1 MHGAQPERATLYAY
15 YYTLFLNEFLSLP
28 KLSNQTG
35 DGEEGGKLA
44 CVSLFRPSL
53 RWASSVVTGEE
64 VHITIL
70 SSFVNHYFRQIPIHS
85 ILGADAL
92 QNVVNLPR
100 TLLH

>member
-1 MHGAQPERATLYAY
+1 MFDGAVSGAQPEQTALYAHHC
-15 YYTLFLNEFLSLP
+15 TLFHLEIVSAL

-70 SSFVNHYFRQIPIHS
+70 SSFVN
-85 ILGADAL
+85 
-92 QNVVNLPR
+92 
-100 TLLH
+100 T